1 MEEHSNE
8 SNPLLGELPSTG
20 SGDVRF
26 LEEFINYKYIS
37 PVSGNQ
43 HEVRVRVTI
52 EGDPKAAAS
61 FLTLHD
67 MGMTAESQFNTLINC
82 ELFDAIRTK
91 FCLCHIAIP
100 ALEQNA
106 PTVQLGCYPTMDQM
120 AEMIPFIIEKFK
132 LRRIY
137 LFGVGVGS
145 NIFLRYALN
154 DQSKVE
160 GLIFANPL
168 FSQQTWS
175 SFLSDKIFGFVGMN
189 PASVDYLNDY
199 HFNNDYNT
207 EACVDVQQAHQ
218 ATFKSLHPA
227 NLRELIASV
236 EKRTWINLVRTELGK
251 SNIRVPS
258 LLMVGDSSPFNDE
271 AAELNSRLNPSITT
285 FVKLQDCGSMVL
297 EQQPMKVAEALLLFL
312 KGEGHFTN
320 ISIVDI
326 SKKRAKAVAYQ
337 QDMLDN
343 EKSEPLS
350 V

>member
-1 MEEHSNE
+1 MEEVSNE
-8 SNPLLGELPSTG
+8 SNPLLASEEPS
-20 SGDVRF
+20 SSSNVRF
-26 LEEFINYKYIS
+26 QEEFINYKYIS

-43 HEVRVRVTI
+43 HEVRVRVTV
-52 EGDPKAAAS
+52 EGDPRAAAS
-61 FLTLHD
+61 FLTMHD
-67 MGMTAESQFNTLINC
+67 MGMTSESQFNTLINC

-100 ALEQNA
+100 ALEAGSA
-106 PTVQLGCYPTMDQM
+106 PVQAGCYPTMDQM

-168 FSQQTWS
+168 FSQQSWS
-175 SFLSDKIFGFVGMN
+175 GYLSDKLFGMVGMI
-189 PASVDYLNDY
+189 PACPDYLNDY

-218 ATFKSLHPA
+218 ATFKSFDQA
-227 NLRELIASV
+227 NLRELINSV
-236 EKRTWINLVRTELGK
+236 EKRTYINLVRTELGK
-251 SNIRVPS
+251 SNVRVPS

-285 FVKLQDCGSMVL
+285 FVKLQDCGSMIL

-320 ISIVDI
+320 ISILDI

-337 QDMLDN
+337 QDMLDS
-343 EKSEPLS
+343 EKAEPLS